1 MTSREITDGFRKL
14 NGNQMFLTK
23 RDIADAFG
31 VKQTRTINWVVKD
44 LPVINGKYYFLTDVK
59 NAIQRRTKCEK

>member
-14 NGNQMFLTK
+14 TGNQMFLTK
-23 RDIADAFG
+23 RDIANAFG